1 MPMLSPIRRKQ
12 LMLRLM
18 RRNTE
23 EAEVLGNAV
32 ELRAIRHGSLRSR
45 QHQRPRSKIEN
56 QNLWNNSFEEPL
68 VKHNTLPK
76 RGAIS
81 LNREMAQSRSLATSP
96 VADQNFGN
104 RSIYQAADRSN
115 SFTEITV

>member
-12 LMLRLM
+12 LMLQLM

-23 EAEVLGNAV
+23 EEEVLGNAV

-45 QHQRPRSKIEN
+45 QHQRPRSKID

-96 VADQNFGN
+96 VADQNFGT